1 MIYSHEF
8 ANEGN
13 GISSRSSFS
22 SRNIWYQWPLK
33 FFKRY
38 ILSAKQMAVEL
49 ELEILHIFFWQI
61 YRLPKLV
68 SKKLTLHLPKTQ
80 NFIFAGYATIPSSMI
95 IRLITSRIFQLPS
108 KDFPIFW
115 ELASI
120 LQLTTY
126 GLMFSRIRNFL
137 FVKFSFSKKVAKICA
152 IFLMV
157 LTFTN

>member
-1 MIYSHEF
+1 MILEQFMIYSHEF

-95 IRLITSRIFQLPS
+95 TRLITSRIFQLPS
-108 KDFPIFW
+108 QDFPIFW

-126 GLMFSRIRNFL
+126 WLITCFHESG
-137 FVKFSFSKKVAKICA
+137 
-152 IFLMV
+152 IFCL
-157 LTFTN
+157 